1 MNRNERVAHTLVHE
15 LVSLEKH
22 THPHPHERVRHAA
35 TPHVHRLV
43 RTRRSR
49 ESGECM
55 KTHCGDTQQS
65 SAHELVREWC
75 ASRAPCGRGHVS
87 SLAQAASCVGGWWS
101 TQTYRLSSFP
111 PTPVIS
117 SVART
122 DRSLTQ
128 DETAPI
134 PRARGISRTMLC
146 TRDPA
151 RAEDA
156 DVTDEPGEPSCAEG
170 PATATD
176 AAGSRVLLTHQ
187 PAARIAART
196 GRTGG

>member
-1 MNRNERVAHTLVHE
+1 MNA
-15 LVSLEKH
+15 SH
-22 THPHPHERVRHAA
+22 THLSTNSSRWKNIHTHTHTNASD
-35 TPHVHRLV
+35 TPLLHMCTDWSEGAGQGNR
-43 RTRRSR
+43 
-49 ESGECM
+49 GECM
-55 KTHCGDTQQS
+55 KTHCGDTLQS

-75 ASRAPCGRGHVS
+75 ASRAPCGQGHVS

-101 TQTYRLSSFP
+101 TQTYRPSSFP

-146 TRDPA
+146 TRDPG

-156 DVTDEPGEPSCAEG
+156 DVTDEPGEPSCADG
-170 PATATD
+170 HAAATD